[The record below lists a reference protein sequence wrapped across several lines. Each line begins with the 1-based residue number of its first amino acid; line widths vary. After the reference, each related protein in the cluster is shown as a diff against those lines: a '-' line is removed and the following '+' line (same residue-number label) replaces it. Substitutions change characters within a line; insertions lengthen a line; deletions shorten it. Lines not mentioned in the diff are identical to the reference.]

1 MGRIPHFT
9 TTIFPKESM
18 AGFTLAANIGLI
30 FYLFLVGLEIDLRFL
45 VRNWRTAVS
54 VASLDMAVPF
64 GMGYALAYGIYN
76 QFKGEPDT
84 VNINFATFG
93 LFVAIAIAITAFPV
107 LCRILT
113 SLNLLNANVGVIT
126 LTSGIAN
133 DVIGWVLLALCV
145 TLVNAGSGITALY
158 VLLVAA
164 GYAIFLAFA
173 VRPAFMWVLR
183 KTGSMENG
191 PSQGVVALTIFM
203 VLISAFFTDIIGAH
217 SVFGAFMIGLMC
229 PHEGGFAIKL
239 AEKLEDIVATLFLPL
254 FFARS
259 GLNINLGLLDSGMTW
274 GYVIAIIVVAFVS
287 KIFGGTMGARLNG
300 LVWRESLTI
309 GVLMS
314 CKGLV
319 ELIVL
324 NIGLQ
329 AKILSTRTFTMFVV
343 MALVTTFATTP
354 IVSFLYPP
362 SYQRKLELWKQGKIN
377 WNGNQLHADDDSE
390 ASLEQKLDVADRLL
404 VTCAPMVYHLSSLSS
419 IVSQAQRP
427 ARQFPQRS
435 SPRYPKRVYLRRVF
449 DTP

>member
-1 MGRIPHFT
+1 
-9 TTIFPKESM
+9 
-18 AGFTLAANIGLI
+18 
-30 FYLFLVGLEIDLRFL
+30 
-45 VRNWRTAVS
+45 
-54 VASLDMAVPF
+54 
-64 GMGYALAYGIYN
+64 
-76 QFKGEPDT
+76 
-84 VNINFATFG
+84 
-93 LFVAIAIAITAFPV
+93 
-107 LCRILT
+107 
-113 SLNLLNANVGVIT
+113 
-126 LTSGIAN
+126 
-133 DVIGWVLLALCV
+133 
-145 TLVNAGSGITALY
+145 
-158 VLLVAA
+158 
-164 GYAIFLAFA
+164 
-173 VRPAFMWVLR
+173 
-183 KTGSMENG
+183 
-191 PSQGVVALTIFM
+191 
-203 VLISAFFTDIIGAH
+203 
-217 SVFGAFMIGLMC
+217 
-229 PHEGGFAIKL
+229 
-239 AEKLEDIVATLFLPL
+239 
-254 FFARS
+254 
-259 GLNINLGLLDSGMTW
+259 MTW

-362 SYQRKLELWKQGKIN
+362 SYQRKLELWKQGKID

-390 ASLEQKLDVADRLL
+390 AGLEKKLDVADRLL

-419 IVSQAQRP
+419 IFSQAQRP

-435 SPRYPKRVYLRRVF
+435 SPRYPKRVYLRRGF